1 LTYAQTRHT
10 LWAMEA
16 PVWFRWLGVAG
27 IELRVGDEVL
37 AIDPFFTRPPLWCLG
52 RGRVE
57 PDHALIAEKIERCH
71 YVLVTHAH
79 FDHVMDV
86 PDVARNTG
94 AMVLGSANT
103 CRLLA
108 ACGLP
113 ERQVREVRAGERV
126 ELGGWRVDIL
136 PAEHIKTPGFSP
148 GPLPSHVRPPLRLRD
163 YRMDTCF
170 SFLIQVGGSRL
181 LDWRSVR
188 AESAPRAEVLFV
200 GVEDSR
206 ERYEALLRAVQP
218 RLVIPIHWDDMFRP
232 LSEPLRPYF
241 TPPRLAWPPLR
252 RVDLARFRRMIEEMS
267 PGVRVMVPEAFR
279 GVRIGE

>member
-1 LTYAQTRHT
+1 
-10 LWAMEA
+10 MEA

-37 AIDPFFTRPPLWCLG
+37 AIDPFLTRPRFWRMG
-52 RGRVE
+52 WGRVE
-57 PDHALIAEKIERCH
+57 PEHALVAEKIERCR

-108 ACGLP
+108 ACGVP

-126 ELGGWRVDIL
+126 ELGGFQVDVL

-148 GPLPSHVRPPLRLRD
+148 GPLSPHVRPPLRLRD

-170 SFLIQVGGSRL
+170 SFLVQVGGSRL

-188 AESAPRAEVLFV
+188 AEAAPRAEVLFV

-252 RVDLARFRRMIEEMS
+252 RVDLARFRRMIEGIA
-267 PGVRVMVPEAFR
+267 PGVRVVVPEVFR
-279 GVRIGE
+279 AVEIGE